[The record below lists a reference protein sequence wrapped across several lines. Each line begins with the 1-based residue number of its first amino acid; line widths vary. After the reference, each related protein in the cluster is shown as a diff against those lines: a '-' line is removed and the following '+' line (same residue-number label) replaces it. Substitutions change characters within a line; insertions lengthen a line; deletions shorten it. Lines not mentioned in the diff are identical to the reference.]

1 MMATGIASIVLA
13 AGESRRMGRPK
24 ALLAWA
30 DGTVLDNI
38 LHTIEEAGLAP
49 PVVVTGAHHREISGN
64 LRNTSAL
71 IRENP
76 DWASGMGSSIRCG
89 LEAALETRPDLEGL
103 LVLLADQPLVSKTYL
118 LQLLS
123 TFRRNNC
130 SIVATRYP
138 EGGGVPAIFRRTFF
152 EALRS
157 PDRSGG
163 ASSLIRNAAS
173 KTLLLEPGL
182 AGRDMDTPEKY
193 RELRKIAG
201 LPDIQGAGK
210 KADAPGAAGKP
221 GDSRIK

>member
-1 MMATGIASIVLA
+1 
-13 AGESRRMGRPK
+13 MGRPK
-24 ALLAWA
+24 ALLPWSG
-30 DGTVLDNI
+30 GTVLDAI
-38 LHTIEEAGLAP
+38 LHAVEEAGLPP
-49 PVVVTGAHHREISGN
+49 PVVVTGAHHRELSEN
-64 LRNTSAL
+64 LRNSSAR

-118 LQLLS
+118 LRLLS
-123 TFRRNNC
+123 NFQSNEPG
-130 SIVATRYP
+130 IVATRYP
-138 EGGGVPAIFRRTFF
+138 EGGGVPAIFRRSFF

-157 PDRSGG
+157 PGRSGG
-163 ASSLIRNAAS
+163 ASSLIRSAAS
-173 KTLLLEPGL
+173 ETLLLEPGL

-201 LPDIQGAGK
+201 LPEIPGAGK
-210 KADAPGAAGKP
+210 GADAPGAAGKP